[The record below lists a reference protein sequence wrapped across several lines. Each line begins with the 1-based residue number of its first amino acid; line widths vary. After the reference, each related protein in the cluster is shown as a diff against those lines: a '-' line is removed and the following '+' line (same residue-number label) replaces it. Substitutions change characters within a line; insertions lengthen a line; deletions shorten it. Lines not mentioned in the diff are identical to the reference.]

1 MSCNNQANC
10 SSLKPD
16 TVNCGTLSASGGN
29 LIDGGGIL
37 DFTYNGVNDASVVVD
52 NTVVRTFGDQQIFGD
67 KYFNDN
73 VIIKNLTVTGVQYIE
88 HSKDLYIGDP
98 LITLNSG
105 VAGSNTY
112 DIGFVGDRGTDINI
126 GMIWDESADQFAF
139 ISTTEN
145 GSTLGNV
152 NIANYQDLKI
162 DNLYATG
169 DIHLLLENGLK
180 FKDSGGV
187 DRATLRMDAQ
197 SQLKLINNT
206 NNNGGDIAFATKAG
220 AVNSMKILTNGRVG
234 IGTNNPSGV
243 LHVNGDSYMQTGYI
257 NLTGTW
263 EQLKCAATKDCDYFF
278 KSSDITGYV
287 PKTETGCAAWQ
298 TCEYFVKSSDIGG
311 YVPKTETGCAA
322 WQTCEYFV
330 KSSDITGYVPKTETG
345 CAAWKSCEYFT
356 GNSFSYPLST
366 TLTDNQYLVYDATAG
381 KWDPTNVG
389 TSVTPGG
396 ANTNVQFNDNG
407 AFEGNNGLTYN
418 KTTFTLSANGDIV
431 AYASSDNR
439 LKDNVENISD
449 PILKLKQLNGVE
461 FDWNSK
467 AYDHLSGHDVGVLA
481 QDVQNVIPEAV
492 KTRDDGM
499 LAVRYEK
506 MIPLLI
512 ECIKDQQIQIDQ
524 LKELINTK
532 SI

>member
-1 MSCNNQANC
+1 VSCNNQANC

-105 VAGSNTY
+105 VAGPNAY

-152 NIANYQDLKI
+152 NISNYQDLKI

-169 DIHLLLENGLK
+169 DIHLLLQNGLK

-187 DRATLRMDAQ
+187 DRATIWMNQYDD
-197 SQLKLINNT
+197 LKITNNT
-206 NNNGGDIAFATKAG
+206 NNNGGDIVFATKVGAG
-220 AVNSMKILTNGRVG
+220 NSMKILTNGRVG
-234 IGTNNPSGV
+234 IGTNDPSGV
-243 LHVNGDSYMQTGYI
+243 LHVSGDSYMQTGYI
-257 NLTGTW
+257 NLTGAW

-278 KSSDITGYV
+278 KSSDISSYVLKSETGCAAWQTCEYFVKSSDISSYV
-287 PKTETGCAAWQ
+287 PKSETGCAAWQ

-322 WQTCEYFV
+322 W
-330 KSSDITGYVPKTETG
+330 
-345 CAAWKSCEYFT
+345 KSCEYFT

-366 TLTDNQYLVYDATAG
+366 TLIDNQYLVYDATAG
-381 KWDPTNVG
+381 KWDPTTVVS
-389 TSVTPGG
+389 SVTPGG
-396 ANTNVQFNDNG
+396 ANTNVQFNDAG
-407 AFEGNNGLTYN
+407 AFNGNAGLTYN
-418 KTTFTLSANGDIV
+418 KTTFTLSASGDIV

-439 LKDNVENISD
+439 LKDNVKNISD

>member
-16 TVNCGTLSASGGN
+16 AFNCGALSASSGN

-37 DFTYNGVNDASVVVD
+37 DFTYNGVNSASVSVD

-73 VIIKNLTVTGVQYIE
+73 VFIKNLTVTGSQYIE

-98 LITLNSG
+98 LMILNSG
-105 VAGSNTY
+105 VAGANTY
-112 DIGFVGDRGTDINI
+112 DIGFVGDRGVDINI
-126 GMIWDESADQFAF
+126 GMIWDETADQFAF

-145 GSTLGNV
+145 GSTLGDV
-152 NIANYQDLKI
+152 SISSYQDLKI
-162 DNLYATG
+162 RHLYATG
-169 DIHLLLENGLK
+169 DVHLLIEQGVK

-206 NNNGGDIAFATKAG
+206 NNNGGHIAFATKSG
-220 AVNSMKILTNGRVG
+220 AVNSMKILSNGRVG

-243 LHVNGDSYMQTGYI
+243 LHVDGDSYMQTGYV
-257 NLTGTW
+257 NLTGAW
-263 EQLKCAATKDCDYFF
+263 EQLRCASTKN
-278 KSSDITGYV
+278 
-287 PKTETGCAAWQ
+287 
-298 TCEYFVKSSDIGG
+298 
-311 YVPKTETGCAA
+311 
-322 WQTCEYFV
+322 
-330 KSSDITGYVPKTETG
+330 
-345 CAAWKSCEYFT
+345 CEYFT
-356 GNSFSYPLST
+356 GNLFSHPLTGS
-366 TLTDNQYLVYDATAG
+366 LSGNQYLVYDSANEVWTPTDISSSAG
-381 KWDPTNVG
+381 
-389 TSVTPGG
+389 PGG
-396 ANTNVQFNDNG
+396 SNTNVQFNDGG
-407 AFEGNNGLTYN
+407 ALAGNAGLTYN
-418 KTTFTLSANGDIV
+418 KTSSTLSASGDIV
-431 AYASSDNR
+431 AYASSDKR

-449 PILKLKQLNGVE
+449 PILKLKRLNGVE

-481 QDVQNVIPEAV
+481 QEVQSVIPEAV
-492 KTRDDGM
+492 KIRDDGM

-512 ECIKDQQIQIDQ
+512 ECIKDQQIQIDL